1 MWSSPVTGLLRR
13 TRGGAIS
20 QNDDRGRRL
29 PFAARR
35 PVIQARLGVA
45 LTFGFGGGFGRDLS
59 VFGHRRSGFS
69 GRRFF
74 SSGSCFRNLSF
85 FGYRSGRFFGQRR
98 FGDGLDSRAKVF
110 AAGRTG
116 DRKST
121 RLNSSH

>member
-45 LTFGFGGGFGRDLS
+45 LTFGFGGGFGRDLF

-74 SSGSCFRNLSF
+74 SSGGCFRNL
-85 FGYRSGRFFGQRR
+85 RSEEHTSVFRFAVIAAMRDPFQG
-98 FGDGLDSRAKVF
+98 G
-110 AAGRTG
+110 AGR
-116 DRKST
+116 
-121 RLNSSH
+121 

>member
-1 MWSSPVTGLLRR
+1 MWSSPVAGLLRR

-45 LTFGFGGGFGRDLS
+45 LTFGFGGGFGRDLF

-85 FGYRSGRFFGQRR
+85 FGQRR
-98 FGDGLDSRAKVF
+98 FGDGLDSRAKVL
-110 AAGRTG
+110 

-121 RLNSSH
+121 RMNSSH